1 MPVLLLCRRSERT
14 QEVQA
19 GGQTAGEE
27 EQRQDQEGGS
37 SQNQTGRLQQQEE
50 TLLGRSRF
58 PASRLLLCRAFGV
71 FTSASPLLA
80 QSEEDE
86 PDVDSDFE
94 DGSMNSVSVSE
105 GSNSRSSRS
114 KKKPSKSKP
123 KKKKGELEGRRLLI
137 LESNLLGQTDQRGT
151 SLVHPCWSARFGR
164 KPRSPLLL
172 IVASLM

>member
-1 MPVLLLCRRSERT
+1 MLRLSFCRRSQRT

-19 GGQTAGEE
+19 GAQTAGEE
-27 EQRQDQEGGS
+27 EQRQNQESGS
-37 SQNQTGRLQQQEE
+37 SQNQTGRLQQQAE
-50 TLLGRSRF
+50 TLLGTTRCPTFLPFFTPLSWL
-58 PASRLLLCRAFGV
+58 PCLLLCHAFWV
-71 FTSASPLLA
+71 FSYVSPLVA

-123 KKKKGELEGRRLLI
+123 KKKKGASDTQNLLTLLKFVEEL
-137 LESNLLGQTDQRGT
+137 NLLGQT
-151 SLVHPCWSARFGR
+151 V
-164 KPRSPLLL
+164 K
-172 IVASLM
+172 

>member
-1 MPVLLLCRRSERT
+1 MPVVLLCRRSKRT

-19 GGQTAGEE
+19 GAQTAGEE
-27 EQRQDQEGGS
+27 KQCQDQEGGS

-50 TLLGRSRF
+50 TLLGTTRCPS
-58 PASRLLLCRAFGV
+58 PTLLSRLWCCAFGV
-71 FTSASPLLA
+71 FTSASPVVA

-123 KKKKGELEGRRLLI
+123 KKKKGASEGRHLLI
-137 LESNLLGQTDQRGT
+137 LEMDLLGQTDQ
-151 SLVHPCWSARFGR
+151 
-164 KPRSPLLL
+164 
-172 IVASLM
+172 